1 MIPCLIQNN
10 IFNTIRMIKIL
21 LLFLLLCIILFYYS
35 TEGFISDPCAGLT
48 DGSLASDVSPACLRK
63 MFLNAGCSVNG
74 TAYPKS
80 EDKTWWNSSP
90 NGTTPVGCGQAGTST
105 AWPNCGAGN
114 VGNIKSDMAA
124 WASLMTDT
132 HVKGC
137 RGPQCRVV
145 TTNLDSDGSG
155 NAIYLDRQNIKCGAD
170 EFIAQM
176 RLVRGGPRGPI
187 EHVSVHTDA
196 TQYQYQ
202 YTCCK
207 VPTVQGPAGPQGAS
221 GSVGPAGPRG
231 IQGSPGAPG
240 LKGEAGLKGEPGP
253 QGPIGLKGEPGPIGP
268 IGPKGQDR
276 YIENVDLNSIRQIVR
291 NEFQSV

>member
-1 MIPCLIQNN
+1 MHKIDMIIKLI
-10 IFNTIRMIKIL
+10 IL
-21 LLFLLLCIILFYYS
+21 LICICVTVFYLY
-35 TEGFISDPCAGLT
+35 TEGFTVDACAGLT
-48 DGSLASDVSPACLRK
+48 DADPASKMTGACVRK
-63 MFLNAGCSVNG
+63 IFLEAGCSATEAPSDDYKG
-74 TAYPKS
+74 
-80 EDKTWWNSSP
+80 WWNSDT
-90 NGTTPVGCGQAGTST
+90 GAGTVK
-105 AWPNCGAGN
+105 GAKAD
-114 VGNIKSDMAA
+114 IAA
-124 WASLMTDT
+124 WASIMDDV

-155 NAIYLDRQNIKCGAD
+155 NAIYLDRHNIKCGAD

-187 EHVSVHTDA
+187 NGVSTHTDA

-240 LKGEAGLKGEPGP
+240 LKGEAGP
-253 QGPIGLKGEPGPIGP
+253 QGSIGLKGEPGLKGETGLKGEPGP
-268 IGPKGQDR
+268 MGPMGPKGQDR
-276 YIENVDLNSIRQIVR
+276 YIENVDLNSIRQIIR
-291 NEFQSV
+291 NEFQSF

>member
-1 MIPCLIQNN
+1 
-10 IFNTIRMIKIL
+10 MIKIL

-35 TEGFISDPCAGLT
+35 TEGFESDPCAGLT

-74 TAYPKS
+74 TAYPKGEYKS
-80 EDKTWWNSSP
+80 WWNSSP
-90 NGTTPVGCGQAGTST
+90 NGTTPVGCGQAGTPT

-114 VGNIKSDMAA
+114 MGNIKSDMAA

-145 TTNLDSDGSG
+145 TTNLDSDGGG
-155 NAIYLDRQNIKCGAD
+155 NAIFLDRQNIKCGAD

-176 RLVRGGPRGPI
+176 RLVRGGPN
-187 EHVSVHTDA
+187 T

-221 GSVGPAGPRG
+221 GSVGPEGPRG

-240 LKGEAGLKGEPGP
+240 LQGAPGLRGAIGPKGEPGF
-253 QGPIGLKGEPGPIGP
+253 KGEPGPIGP
-268 IGPKGQDR
+268 IGPMGPKGQDR
-276 YIENVDLNSIRQIVR
+276 YIENVDLNSIRQIVQ
-291 NEFQSV
+291 NEFKSF